1 MTAPRPHLPFPTI
14 RDGLPLSA
22 PLDWIRAGMKDLR
35 ACRGASLFYGV
46 CFAVGGIIVV
56 LTLSNAVQ
64 LVSGLITGTLLI
76 GPLFAIGLY
85 ELSRQ
90 RERHEA
96 PALRPSL
103 VAWRGP
109 LSAVAVYSF
118 IVIIIYLI
126 WARAGLI
133 VFALF
138 YDGGMPT
145 LSSLLTML
153 LRFDNPSFLIAY
165 FLVGGFFAG
174 LVFSVSVVSIPL
186 MLDRDQDAI
195 TSMIASFLALVRN
208 PLVLLFWGFL
218 ISLLIGFGILLGY
231 LGLIVTGPLVGH
243 ATWHAFRALIAPLE
257 ATEISQGASVGSV
270 P

>member
-1 MTAPRPHLPFPTI
+1 MVSPRPHLPFPTI

-22 PLDWIRAGMKDLR
+22 PLDWIKAGMDDLR

-46 CFAVGGIIVV
+46 CFALGGILVV
-56 LTLSNAVQ
+56 LTLRNAVE

-90 RERHEA
+90 RERNEK

-103 VAWRGP
+103 IAWRGP

-118 IVIIIYLI
+118 IVIIIYLV

-138 YDGGMPT
+138 YDGGIPT
-145 LSSLLTML
+145 LHSLLTML

-218 ISLLIGFGILLGY
+218 ISLLIAAGILLGY
-231 LGLIVTGPLVGH
+231 LGLIFTGPLVGH
-243 ATWHAFRALIAPLE
+243 ATWHAFRALI
-257 ATEISQGASVGSV
+257 V
-270 P
+270 PVIEPESS

>member
-1 MTAPRPHLPFPTI
+1 MTPAKPNLPFPTI
-14 RDGLPLSA
+14 RSGLPLSA
-22 PLDWIRAGMKDLR
+22 PLDWIRAGMQDLR

-46 CFAVGGIIVV
+46 CFALGGILVI
-56 LTLSNAVQ
+56 LTLRNAVP

-90 RERHEA
+90 CERKEK

-103 VAWRGP
+103 LAWRGP

-118 IVIIIYLI
+118 IVIIIYLV
-126 WARAGLI
+126 WARAGLV

-153 LRFDNPSFLIAY
+153 LRFNNPSFLIAY
-165 FLVGGFFAG
+165 FLVGGFFAT

-195 TSMIASFLALVRN
+195 TSMIASFLALARN
-208 PLVLLFWGFL
+208 PLVLLLWGFL
-218 ISLLIGFGILLGY
+218 ITLLIAFGILLGY

-243 ATWHAFRALIAPLE
+243 ATWHAFRALIAPLSD
-257 ATEISQGASVGSV
+257 AEIALITD
-270 P
+270 